1 MVKIKFTRFLLP
13 TLGTAILLGGGTA
26 IYWLL
31 VRPYFF
37 AAQKLTGAEFVPQE
51 VIFAAS
57 ISTDEVQWQQLQLLG
72 TPESQKRI
80 KKYFANL
87 QDTFL
92 EDNGYSYKTHIEPW
106 VGEEITIA
114 YLGANQPNINI
125 PNSLQPENGNQPIV
139 IILPVE
145 NPVRAGQLLDS
156 PNSDVKSKKL
166 RRTYQGVE
174 IEEIQNSQKQNYSLT
189 IIKDFLVV
197 TNNSQAMEKVIDSYQ
212 KKTSLEAD
220 YSYQRALRKLGKETN
235 FARFYGH
242 IPTIVE
248 AIAANAL
255 SPPPESP
262 VQYRQGITG
271 SLTLTPKSLNWRGII
286 WGKPGEF
293 IQEVNSLGDYLTQ
306 FRKKSLATQL
316 PQKTLF
322 FFSGNNL
329 PHQWQ
334 GWGSQTDLLPLL
346 PFGAKIIPNFINQNT
361 GMSWQENFLPWLGE
375 DFALALTSI
384 SENNLIN
391 FTDGNGVELGAAL
404 VALAE
409 AKDSSQGEDTLQQL
423 DKAMGKKNQFQVK
436 STQQAGQPVVN
447 WTSTLGGIEVTRGKL
462 PGELFFFSLGAPI
475 GNKVLPKP
483 KHNLHSDQSF
493 KQVIRRGLTPVNSE
507 LFLDVENLMAKKGT
521 LTFPEE
527 QEDLLNAVLAL
538 GITTRVIN
546 SQSTFFEAIFLLESK
561 SPKSP
566 N

>member
-1 MVKIKFTRFLLP
+1 MIKIKFTRFLLL

-57 ISTDEVQWQQLQLLG
+57 ISTNEEKWQQLRLLG

-80 KKYFANL
+80 KKYFAHI

-92 EDNGYSYKTHIEPW
+92 EDNGYSYKTHIQPW

-114 YLGANQPNINI
+114 YLGANQPNVAI
-125 PNSLQPENGNQPIV
+125 PNTLQPEKGKQPIV

-145 NPVRAGQLLDS
+145 TPVRAGQLLDS

-197 TNNSQAMEKVIDSYQ
+197 TNNSQAMEKIIDSYQ
-212 KKTSLEAD
+212 KKTSLEAN

-235 FARFYGH
+235 FARFYCH
-242 IPTIVE
+242 IPTIIE

-255 SPPPESP
+255 STASESS

-271 SLTLTPKSLNWRGII
+271 SLTLTPNSLNWRGMI
-286 WGKPGEF
+286 WGKHGEF

-306 FRKKSLATQL
+306 FRERSLATRL

-346 PFGAKIIPNFINQNT
+346 TFGAKTIPNFINQNT
-361 GMSWQENFLPWLGE
+361 GMSWQEDFLPWLGE

-391 FTDGNGVELGAAL
+391 FTDGNGVEFGAAL
-404 VALAE
+404 VAVAE
-409 AKDSSQGEDTLQQL
+409 AQDSSQGEKTLQQL
-423 DKAMGKKNQFQVK
+423 DKAMGQKNQFQVK
-436 STQQAGQPVVN
+436 PTQQAGQPLVN
-447 WTSTLGGIEVTRGKL
+447 WQSTLGGIEVTRGKL
-462 PGELFFFSLGAPI
+462 PGDLFFFSLGAPI
-475 GNKVLPKP
+475 TSDIIPKP
-483 KHNLHSDQSF
+483 EHNLQSNQSF
-493 KQVIRRGLTPVNSE
+493 KRVMKKGLTPIKSQ
-507 LFLDVENLMAKKGT
+507 LFLDIENLIAKKGT

-527 QEDLLNAVLAL
+527 QEDLLNAVMAL